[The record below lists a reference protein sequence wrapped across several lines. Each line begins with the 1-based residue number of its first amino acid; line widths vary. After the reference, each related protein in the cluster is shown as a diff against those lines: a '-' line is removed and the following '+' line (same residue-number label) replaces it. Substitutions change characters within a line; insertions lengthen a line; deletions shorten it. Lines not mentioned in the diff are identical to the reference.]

1 MEKDRSSKVIAI
13 VALFV
18 AVVGLSIGFASFSRT
33 LEIQPSADVEP
44 INTFSVVFSSTAD
57 EVLEN
62 AVTPTLTPD
71 PETTDNVVLS
81 ATNAT
86 ISNGLTPTISNL
98 AATFSEPGQKVEYT
112 FYVHPSEFDAYLRAV
127 TFNNVTGDT
136 VAKKCVAKD
145 AQDTTVSTVNAACE
159 SISLKVELTDSN
171 DRTTSY
177 DATDSEVSGHK
188 LAKDSFKPVKV
199 TIEYAADGAKAD
211 GDFTVSFG
219 SVSLLYKTVD
229 KTTGN

>member
-13 VALFV
+13 IALFV
-18 AVVGLSIGFASFSRT
+18 AVIGLSIGFASFSRT
-33 LEIQPSADVEP
+33 LEIESSAEVTP
-44 INTFSVVFSSTAD
+44 VNTFSVVFSSSD
-57 EVLEN
+57 SEVLEN
-62 AVTPTLTPD
+62 AVTPVLTPD
-71 PETTDNVVLS
+71 PTTNQNVILS

-86 ISNGLTPTISNL
+86 ISNGVTPTISNL

-136 VAKKCVAKD
+136 LTKKCVAKD
-145 AQDTTVSTVNAACE
+145 ASDTTASTVTAACE
-159 SISLKVELTDSN
+159 SINLSVELTDSN
-171 DRTTSY
+171 DTATTFK
-177 DATDSEVSGHK
+177 ATNDTISGHK
-188 LAKDSFKPVKV
+188 LLKDSFKPVKV

-229 KTTGN
+229 KTN

>member
-13 VALFV
+13 IALV
-18 AVVGLSIGFASFSRT
+18 IAVIGLSIGFASFSRT
-33 LEIQPSADVEP
+33 LEIGSSAEVNP
-44 INTFSVVFSSTAD
+44 INTFRVVFSSSGD

-71 PETTDNVVLS
+71 PETEENVILS

-86 ISNGLTPTISNL
+86 ISNGTTPTISNL

-127 TFNNVTGDT
+127 TFNSVAGDT
-136 VAKKCVAKD
+136 VFKKCVAKD
-145 AQDTTVSTVNAACE
+145 PQDTTASTVTNACE
-159 SISLKVELTDSN
+159 SISLKVDLTDSN
-171 DRTTSY
+171 DNTTTFT
-177 DATDSEVSGHK
+177 ATNDTISGHK

-199 TIEYAADGAKAD
+199 TIEYAAGGAKAD
-211 GDFTVSFG
+211 GDFTVQFG

-229 KTTGN
+229 KTN